1 MAGEKGDV
9 ERVEYRD
16 IVCVRT
22 GRPAGIRGG
31 RLFLLSALCIL
42 TSTFS
47 ILLSSCNPFAP
58 ALDSE
63 LSPTSTVLGDQ
74 RTVEGVFR
82 NIEYAYTY
90 RDTLIYGELLHPDF
104 QFRYFNPDRGVDVI
118 FNRDEEMRITSN
130 LFRGSNQIDL
140 QWNSI
145 YSQSGDSILVTV
157 TRGYDLR
164 ITLQEN
170 ETFVIEGLATLRL
183 IREHPEDEWL
193 IRLWRDD
200 SDG

>member
-1 MAGEKGDV
+1 MRHLTTTSFTTLLLLLVAG
-9 ERVEYRD
+9 
-16 IVCVRT
+16 
-22 GRPAGIRGG
+22 
-31 RLFLLSALCIL
+31 
-42 TSTFS
+42 
-47 ILLSSCNPFAP
+47 CNPFAP
-58 ALDSE
+58 TLDDN
-63 LSPTSTVLGDQ
+63 LAVGGTLLGDA
-74 RTVEGVFR
+74 RTIDGVFQ

-90 RDTLIYGELLHPDF
+90 RDTLIYGSLLHPDF
-104 QFRYFNPDRGVDVI
+104 QFRFFNPDRGTDVA

-130 LFRGSNQIDL
+130 LFRGSDQIDL

-145 YSQSGDSILVTV
+145 YSESGDSVIATV

-164 ITLQEN
+164 ITLQAN

-183 IREHPEDEWL
+183 IRQQPEDEWQ

>member
-1 MAGEKGDV
+1 MTVEMRETDEDRTRTVGLASTSYRSAGYLAAAV
-9 ERVEYRD
+9 
-16 IVCVRT
+16 
-22 GRPAGIRGG
+22 
-31 RLFLLSALCIL
+31 LALGL
-42 TSTFS
+42 VA
-47 ILLSSCNPFAP
+47 CNPFAP
-58 ALDSE
+58 TLDPE
-63 LSPTSTVLGDQ
+63 LSPSSTLLGDQ
-74 RTVEGVFR
+74 STVDGVFR

-104 QFRYFNPDRGVDVI
+104 QFRYFNPDRGVDVV

-145 YSQSGDSILVTV
+145 YSQNGDSILVTV
-157 TRGYDLR
+157 TRGYNLR
-164 ITLQEN
+164 ITLEAN

-183 IREHPEDEWL
+183 IRDDPEDQWQ